1 MASISQAKL
10 KAKEKKKR
18 LKKLT
23 ERGVCRFTR
32 GLRDADEI
40 RKALQ
45 ILDYKNVDL
54 LVRFLTPQ
62 GKLFSRKRS
71 GNSQPAQQRLKTAV
85 KNARQMALIPYV
97 G

>member
-1 MASISQAKL
+1 MSQAKL

-32 GLRDADEI
+32 GLKDPAEI
-40 RKALQ
+40 KKSLQ
-45 ILDYKNVDL
+45 QLDYKNVDL
-54 LVRFLTPQ
+54 LARFLTPQ

-71 GNSQPAQQRLKTAV
+71 GNSQPAQQRLKVAV
-85 KNARQMALIPYV
+85 KYARQLALIPYV

>member
-1 MASISQAKL
+1 MPSISQAKL

-32 GLRDADEI
+32 GLRDPKEI

-54 LVRFLTPQ
+54 LIRFLTPQ

-71 GNSQPAQQRLKTAV
+71 GNSQAAQQRLKVAM
-85 KNARQMALIPYV
+85 KNARQLALIPYV

>member
-1 MASISQAKL
+1 MASMSQAKL

-32 GLRDADEI
+32 GLRDGAEI

-45 ILDYKNVDL
+45 VIDYKNVDL

-71 GNSQPAQQRLKTAV
+71 GNSQAAQQRLKAAV
-85 KNARQMALIPYV
+85 KQARQMALIPYV